1 MGFIRFGE
9 FGAREELA
17 EEDSGVL
24 DEHERFIGAGG
35 GGEEANEMVHVGVE
49 VLDNIEGP
57 RSGAAASVSITPG
70 ML

>member
-49 VLDNIEGP
+49 VLDNIWA
-57 RSGAAASVSITPG
+57 GAAASVSITAD
-70 ML
+70 M